1 MEDVVCDYIGV
12 GDSSESLMTQI
23 RFSRRNKKQSRDLC
37 NSGQKAFAY
46 VVRAVFHGG
55 NLESQTF

>member
-1 MEDVVCDYIGV
+1 
-12 GDSSESLMTQI
+12 MTQI